1 MILVVGLGNP
11 GLRYQMTR
19 HNVGAMVADALA
31 ERARLASWR
40 RAHQGHFGL
49 CSLGGQRLGLLKPE
63 TYMNASGHSVRAAAG
78 FYKLLPGQLLVVHDE
93 MDLPF
98 GELRLKVG
106 GGDAGHNGLRS
117 ITQQLGTSD
126 YARLRFGI
134 GRPPDDFAGDG
145 ADFVLQAFAPA
156 ERADLDSRIGAAA
169 DSVELVL
176 SRGMEA
182 AMNTTNRRTKS

>member
-11 GLRYQMTR
+11 GPRYRTTR
-19 HNVGAMVADALA
+19 HNVGAMVVDALA
-31 ERARLASWR
+31 ERARLPGWR
-40 RAHQGHFGL
+40 RAHQGQFGL
-49 CSLGGQRLGLLKPE
+49 CAFRGQRLGLLKPE
-63 TYMNASGHSVRAAAG
+63 TYMNASGHSVGAAAG
-78 FYKLLPGQLLVVHDE
+78 FYKLEPGQLLIVHDE

-98 GELRLKVG
+98 GQLRLKAG

-145 ADFVLQAFAPA
+145 ADFVLQAFAAA
-156 ERADLDSRIGAAA
+156 ERADLESRIGAAA
-169 DSVELVL
+169 DTVEFVL
-176 SRGMEA
+176 SRGIEA
-182 AMNTTNRRTKS
+182 AMNATNRRNKN